1 MLKKTL
7 LLICSCSTLYL
18 TGCQHLMTAP
28 KLHSSSTPQATDFK
42 ITGKIGVRTPQQ
54 NGSAFYGWTQTQQQ
68 FAIDLTGALG
78 IGQTTIRGK
87 PGEVVL
93 NSSKTGELHAS
104 SAEELLYQATG
115 WQAPISHLQYWIN
128 AQVATPN
135 AVREQDQAGRLSRV
149 QEDGWQ
155 AEFSYAAQETLPNKL
170 IIIDDAK
177 QNRITLT
184 IQSRE

>member
-7 LLICSCSTLYL
+7 LLICSCSALYL
-18 TGCQHLMTAP
+18 TGCQHLRTAP
-28 KLHSSSTPQATDFK
+28 SLPSNAAAHALDFS

-54 NGSAFYGWTQTQQQ
+54 NGSAFYGWTQKQQQ
-68 FAIDLTGALG
+68 FAIDLTGAMG

-104 SAEELLYQATG
+104 SAEELLFQATG
-115 WQAPISHLQYWIN
+115 WQAPISQLLYWIN
-128 AQVATPN
+128 AQVAT
-135 AVREQDQAGRLSRV
+135 AGAIHQQDADGRLSHV
-149 QEDGWQ
+149 QEGGWQ
-155 AEFSYAAQETLPNKL
+155 ADFSYAGQAKLPNKL
-170 IIIDDAK
+170 IIVDDAQ

-184 IQSRE
+184 IQSRQ